1 MKNTLPFG
9 RVLQRYRHTA
19 EAYHNT
25 DSVVFYDNTFGQNW
39 QENDKIARFLV
50 SEALV
55 FLMRWP
61 GKEPLYFF
69 VYSDAEIEH
78 RDAL

>member
-1 MKNTLPFG
+1 MKNTPPDG

-25 DSVVFYDNTFGQNW
+25 DSVVFNDNTFGQKW

-50 SEALV
+50 SGALDYFDDLTGQRNAL
-55 FLMRWP
+55 FLC
-61 GKEPLYFF
+61 L
-69 VYSDAEIEH
+69 
-78 RDAL
+78 